1 MSLLRWIVYTLVLAG
16 PALVAAA
23 PHLVE
28 RDLDSFV
35 AIEKT
40 RAVQGILDNL
50 GADGALSH
58 GAKAGIVIASPSTVC
73 FAHVLHSHV

>member
-1 MSLLRWIVYTLVLAG
+1 MSLLQRIVCAFVLAG
-16 PALVAAA
+16 PALVIAA

-35 AIEKT
+35 ATEKT
-40 RAVQGILDNL
+40 RAVQGILDNI

-73 FAHVLHSHV
+73 YIHVLHS